1 MKETKFKQT
10 EVGMIPSDWD
20 VKPLDKFANLI
31 TKGTT
36 PTSIGDNFVDN
47 GVNFVKI
54 ESLTKFSEIDC
65 TKVAYI
71 SENTHKKLFR
81 SQLQTNDLLVS
92 IAGAL
97 GRTAIVKQSDL
108 PANTNQALS
117 LVRLKKDCLLDVGYL
132 KEWINSNIVQSFIAD
147 KTVVGAQPN
156 ISLQNVRDFPIAT
169 PPFEEQKRIAQALS
183 DVDAVIS
190 TTEKLIAKKKALKQ
204 GAMQQLLTG
213 KVRLGFQT
221 KDERRKTS
229 DFTCHSGAEG
239 DRIQGKYKM
248 TELGLIPEDWQVKRL
263 GDEVILSTETF
274 ESAQYKKEF
283 YVGTENMLQDKAGIT
298 KNETVN
304 PIGKAKGFKRNDI
317 LMSNIRP
324 YLKKIWY
331 ANRDGICSNDVLVYR
346 VAKNAIDSS
355 FLYSILS
362 DDNFF
367 AYVMENAVG
376 TKMPRGDKK
385 IIREYLFACPPTKEE
400 QTSIA
405 TVLSDM
411 DSEIAALETK
421 LAKYRQLK
429 TGMMQQL
436 LTGKI
441 RLIK

>member
-1 MKETKFKQT
+1 
-10 EVGMIPSDWD
+10 
-20 VKPLDKFANLI
+20 
-31 TKGTT
+31 
-36 PTSIGDNFVDN
+36 
-47 GVNFVKI
+47 
-54 ESLTKFSEIDC
+54 
-65 TKVAYI
+65 
-71 SENTHKKLFR
+71 
-81 SQLQTNDLLVS
+81 
-92 IAGAL
+92 
-97 GRTAIVKQSDL
+97 
-108 PANTNQALS
+108 
-117 LVRLKKDCLLDVGYL
+117 
-132 KEWINSNIVQSFIAD
+132 
-147 KTVVGAQPN
+147 
-156 ISLQNVRDFPIAT
+156 
-169 PPFEEQKRIAQALS
+169 
-183 DVDAVIS
+183 
-190 TTEKLIAKKKALKQ
+190 
-204 GAMQQLLTG
+204 
-213 KVRLGFQT
+213 
-221 KDERRKTS
+221 
-229 DFTCHSGAEG
+229 
-239 DRIQGKYKM
+239 M

>member
-1 MKETKFKQT
+1 
-10 EVGMIPSDWD
+10 MIPCDWE
-20 VKPLDKFANLI
+20 VKSLGEISNGFSYGVGAEAISFNGKDKYIRITDIDDTSNKFVPHPLSSPAFY
-31 TKGTT
+31 
-36 PTSIGDNFVDN
+36 
-47 GVNFVKI
+47 
-54 ESLTKFSEIDC
+54 SE
-65 TKVAYI
+65 
-71 SENTHKKLFR
+71 
-81 SQLQTNDLLVS
+81 
-92 IAGAL
+92 
-97 GRTAIVKQSDL
+97 
-108 PANTNQALS
+108 
-117 LVRLKKDCLLDVGYL
+117 KD
-132 KEWINSNIVQSFIAD
+132 IVQSDDILFARTGASVGKSYVYD
-147 KTVVGAQPN
+147 KKDGRLIFAGFLMKLHIRDANSKFVFYQTLTNRYKSWIVSESMRTGQPGIN
-156 ISLQNVRDFPIAT
+156 LEQIKKYFLLLPQI
-169 PPFEEQKRIAQALS
+169 EEQKHIAQALS

-190 TTEKLIAKKKALKQ
+190 TTEKLIAKKKVLKQ
-204 GAMQQLLTG
+204 GTMQQLLTG

-248 TELGLIPEDWQVKRL
+248 TELGLIPEDWRVKRL

-362 DDNFF
+362 DDKFF
-367 AYVMENAVG
+367 AYVIENAVG

-411 DSEIAALETK
+411 DSEIAALEIK

-436 LTGKI
+436 LTGKV
-441 RLIK
+441 RLV